1 MLNLGFSND
10 NHYYW
15 ASRVWILPSSRNSRC
30 LYNNKAQSVK
40 FTMMG
45 LYPCSY
51 VLLDNIILP
60 YLGIL
65 QGQTGVECCKAQD
78 IAFPLTVSNH
88 RGNVQ
93 HTKSQWIL
101 KKFKCSRSSEKRI
114 HCEVW
119 WLKRASEESRFKL
132 CLGKQAR
139 LWSEQLGEA
148 NHIVSKGEEAGKQ
161 KMP

>member
-1 MLNLGFSND
+1 MTTITIGQAESGFFHPQGIAGACIITKHSLWNSPWWGCTLAPMCCLIISSSLIWVYCKGKPGLRVAKLRTLPFLLQFRIIEAMSNTL
-10 NHYYW
+10 
-15 ASRVWILPSSRNSRC
+15 SL
-30 LYNNKAQSVK
+30 K
-40 FTMMG
+40 
-45 LYPCSY
+45 
-51 VLLDNIILP
+51 
-60 YLGIL
+60 
-65 QGQTGVECCKAQD
+65 
-78 IAFPLTVSNH
+78 
-88 RGNVQ
+88 
-93 HTKSQWIL
+93 WIL

-119 WLKRASEESRFKL
+119 WLKRASEESRFRL